1 MSDKAGGQI
10 LGLLIFGVIGGI
22 AAGSWGVLAGL
33 AIAVIDFVAD
43 GLSEIAWAISQN
55 KTKGTD

>member
-1 MSDKAGGQI
+1 MSNKVGGQI
-10 LGLLIFGVIGGI
+10 LGLVIFGIIGGI
-22 AAGSWGVLAGL
+22 AAGGWGVLAGL
-33 AIAVIDFVAD
+33 AVVVIGFVAD